1 MPLGYR
7 RQMGASQMTD
17 ETKAQF
23 QGMGFT
29 WGHFLQIAVIIG
41 SIFVFFLATEGR
53 LSAVETRQIV
63 MTDNYNR
70 DIADI
75 KASLLNIQN
84 NLLQQVKKH

>member
-1 MPLGYR
+1 
-7 RQMGASQMTD
+7 MTD